1 MNVFVPLVGALLSWL
16 HGYFGLDV
24 CPGDWAWTLTG
35 LGAVTAAFPVAGV
48 VLVLAIRHVTGNRLS
63 LGTVTAF
70 AGIGV
75 FTSLVV
81 PWAMFGGASDVFRAA
96 FRGFVPA
103 GMGRAELATLG
114 ERFCFV
120 VQQRAYLGNGQI
132 GSTTLFTGQG
142 IVATV
147 LHAVTL
153 VVLPAIG
160 VFGVILIGRA
170 AFRRGPRWPSRFF
183 WVPFAVLP
191 FVTTQ
196 LTASVLA
203 QLWVGFVPASLLGAI
218 AVRLLPPPSWAAI
231 NRSAERR
238 REQPP
243 EPAAD
248 PLTPP
253 PAAPMTPPPARPMAE
268 PMASQPL
275 PTPLDGDPGDGR
287 RPPELPGP
295 TVEPP
300 RDGPA
305 RLATA
310 PGRMPFEAYRNSMPQ
325 QSTAA
330 AVGADRGVTAAIGP
344 PIAGRFVRLQRLGRG
359 GMGTVWLAEDSQLGR
374 TVAVK
379 LSHALDADT
388 EERILREARA
398 LAAVRHPN
406 CVRVYDIVED
416 AGEDGRGLAIVME
429 YIEGRSLSEEV
440 RGHAALDDVAA
451 ARLWATMAGALA
463 AAHDKGVLHR
473 DVKPSNIIIDPSG
486 APHLIDFGIARR
498 QGESTLTAAGMMM
511 GTPDYLAPETA
522 AGQPATP
529 ASDAW
534 QLAATVSFALTGRP
548 PRGEREST
556 VSALMAA
563 AQAQPVTHLPQQSV
577 HRKLL
582 AASLHPDPARR
593 PPLSLVQ
600 REVNGWLAHAGHKQ
614 DGPVT
619 GMLRRAEIGH

>member
-1 MNVFVPLVGALLSWL
+1 MFVPLVGDLLSWL

-48 VLVLAIRHVTGNRLS
+48 VLVLAVRHVTGNRLS
-63 LGTVTAF
+63 LGTIAAF
-70 AGIGV
+70 GLIGV
-75 FTSLVV
+75 GTSLVL
-81 PWAMFGGASDVFRAA
+81 PWAMFSGASEAFGAA
-96 FRGFVPA
+96 ARGRVPP
-103 GMGRAELATLG
+103 GMSRTALATLDQ
-114 ERFCFV
+114 RYCV
-120 VQQRAYLGNGQI
+120 AVQQRAYLGTALADGRGPI
-132 GSTTLFTGQG
+132 L
-142 IVATV
+142 TV
-147 LHAVTL
+147 LHVVVL
-153 VVLPAIG
+153 VVLPVIG

-170 AFRRGPRWPSRFF
+170 AFRRGPRWPSRLF

-196 LTASVLA
+196 LTTGVLA
-203 QLWVGFVPASLLGAI
+203 QLWLGFVPASMLGAI

-231 NRSAERR
+231 NRSVERR
-238 REQPP
+238 RERDRPP
-243 EPAAD
+243 ERAVD

-253 PAAPMTPPPARPMAE
+253 PAAPMTPPPAA
-268 PMASQPL
+268 PMASRPP
-275 PTPLDGDPGDGR
+275 PTRFDRDPEHDR
-287 RPPELPGP
+287 RPPTLPGP
-295 TVEPP
+295 ALEPP
-300 RDGPA
+300 RAAPA
-305 RLATA
+305 QLATS
-310 PGRMPFEAYRNSMPQ
+310 PGRLPFESYRSLDIP
-325 QSTAA
+325 STAA
-330 AVGADRGVTAAIGP
+330 PARWDSGVTAAIGA

-398 LAAVRHPN
+398 LAAVHHPN

-416 AGEDGRGLAIVME
+416 VGEDGRALAIVME
-429 YIEGRSLSEEV
+429 YIEGQSLSEEV
-440 RGHAALDDVAA
+440 RGNAPLDDVAS

-473 DVKPSNIIIDPSG
+473 DVKPSNIVIDPNG
-486 APHLIDFGIARR
+486 AAHLIDFGIARR
-498 QGESTLTAAGMMM
+498 QGESTLTTAGMMM

-563 AQAQPVTHLPQQSV
+563 AQAEPVSHLPQHSV

-582 AASLHPDPARR
+582 AASLHPDPGRR

-600 REVNGWLAHAGHKQ
+600 REVGGWLAHAGLKQ

-619 GMLRRAEIGH
+619 GTLRRAEIGP

>member
-1 MNVFVPLVGALLSWL
+1 VNLSVPLVGALLSWL

-48 VLVLAIRHVTGNRLS
+48 VLVLVIRHVTGNRLS
-63 LGTVTAF
+63 LGTVLAF
-70 AGIGV
+70 GAIGV
-75 FTSLVV
+75 FTSLVL
-81 PWAMFGGASDVFRAA
+81 PWAMFGGASAIFRAA
-96 FRGFVPA
+96 SRGAVPR
-103 GMGRAELATLG
+103 GMHRAELATLG
-114 ERFCFV
+114 DRFCFV
-120 VQQRAYLGNGQI
+120 VQQRAYLGAEVTNRAGVVS
-132 GSTTLFTGQG
+132 G
-142 IVATV
+142 A
-147 LHAVTL
+147 LHL
-153 VVLPAIG
+153 LGMIVLPVIG
-160 VFGVILIGRA
+160 VLAVIFIGRA

-196 LTASVLA
+196 LTTSVLA
-203 QLWVGFVPASLLGAI
+203 QIWLGFVPASLAGVI

-231 NRSAERR
+231 NRGAERR
-238 REQPP
+238 REREQ
-243 EPAAD
+243 AQDRMAD
-248 PLTPP
+248 PMTPP
-253 PAAPMTPPPARPMAE
+253 PAAPMAPPPAAPMAPPPAA
-268 PMASQPL
+268 PMASQPV
-275 PTPLDGDPGDGR
+275 PAGVHGDSGER
-287 RPPELPGP
+287 WRPPELPGS

-300 RDGPA
+300 RADPD
-305 RLATA
+305 RLASS
-310 PGRMPFEAYRNSMPQ
+310 PGRLPFESYRSLDIPAT
-325 QSTAA
+325 TAA
-330 AVGADRGVTAAIGP
+330 RDSGLTAAVGP

-416 AGEDGRGLAIVME
+416 VGEDSRALAIVME
-429 YIEGRSLSEEV
+429 YIEGQSLSEEV
-440 RGHAALDDVAA
+440 RGGAPLDDVAA

-473 DVKPSNIIIDPSG
+473 DVKPSNIVIDPSG
-486 APHLIDFGIARR
+486 TPHLIDFGIARR

-522 AGQPATP
+522 AGKPATP

-534 QLAATVSFALTGRP
+534 QLAAAVSFALTGRP

-563 AQAQPVTHLPQQSV
+563 AQAQSVTHLPQQSV
-577 HRKLL
+577 HHKLL
-582 AASLHPDPARR
+582 AASLHPDPSRR

-600 REVNGWLAHAGHKQ
+600 REVNGWLSHVGLKQ
-614 DGPVT
+614 EGPVT